1 MPVVVG
7 EKERERERERER
19 YLITTVIYTATS
31 SRFGRLGKEV
41 LRHQYCM
48 QREVEVTGC
57 CGI

>member
-7 EKERERERERER
+7 EKERER